1 MDTRM
6 ILKWVVNN
14 LESNRPSHSLYL
26 NSRTRSPAR
35 RPPASTTRSST
46 ASSTRRNR
54 RGMKPGSPPLLSVWM
69 KACNDAPA
77 FKRKKALVN
86 VIGPMFICKEWSLC
100 HRQKP
105 WMWSTPGWEVPR
117 LVNWDDSF
125 SLESQQPLLSSPN
138 ILLLPFPQSC
148 FPVEGPPWMTC
159 TIAFM
164 RGHHAKETSYPKIPA
179 SKNPTCL
186 PIIIPFGTT
195 KELQLWNAYSQ
206 SLSFT
211 NWRSKAVTVQRI
223 PLCCNHDIKL
233 FMLMLRANHEIV
245 EQ

>member
-1 MDTRM
+1 MY
-6 ILKWVVNN
+6 LK
-14 LESNRPSHSLYL
+14 LHNRPSSLPSLY
-26 NSRTRSPAR
+26 SRTLYPAR

-77 FKRKKALVN
+77 FKIKKALVN
-86 VIGPMFICKEWSLC
+86 VICPMFICKEWSLC

-125 SLESQQPLLSSPN
+125 SLESQQPLLSSSN

-148 FPVEGPPWMTC
+148 FPMEGPPCMTS

-164 RGHHAKETSYPKIPA
+164 RVDIMPRRPPIPKSRPPKIQPD
-179 SKNPTCL
+179 
-186 PIIIPFGTT
+186 
-195 KELQLWNAYSQ
+195 SQ
-206 SLSFT
+206 SSSHSALQKNCNSETLTRNLSLSQT
-211 NWRSKAVTVQRI
+211 EDQ
-223 PLCCNHDIKL
+223 KL
-233 FMLMLRANHEIV
+233 WPFNEYPSVAITTSTCSC
-245 EQ
+245 